1 MALSTQDRE
10 EISLT
15 IRTVV
20 NGNIKRVEEKLDNHI
35 ETHDKAFEGV
45 FKTLEPVVEGVRW
58 INTTRKFVLWI
69 AGFAIAI
76 TGTLTIFR

>member
-1 MALSTQDRE
+1 MALSLKDRE

-20 NGNIKRVEEKLDNHI
+20 NGNIKRVEDKLDSHISNHDRLI
-35 ETHDKAFEGV
+35 
-45 FKTLEPVVEGVRW
+45 TLVENLQPVSEIVTWV
-58 INTTRKFVLWI
+58 TTTKRIALWI

-76 TGTLTIFR
+76 TGTLTIFK